1 MAGQRGKGGLFDPEG
16 TGSEGKGSPLA
27 RRFPDEQEPQS
38 QDGNTTNHA
47 VATIEKMASGGFGAD
62 VASGARPFFLAVG
75 FHKP

>member
-1 MAGQRGKGGLFDPEG
+1 MATEG
-16 TGSEGKGSPLA
+16 NGVPLA

-62 VASGARPFFLAVG
+62 VASGTRPFFLAVG